1 MNLGGDNPVPGHGG
15 DRRLTLAEVIPG
27 LVADGLLDQAQAPEI
42 LETWS
47 RQSAQTADHP
57 FLWLAARALTQPD
70 GRLLDMGTLGRW
82 LAGHCGLPY
91 VTIDPLRIDV
101 DVVTREVS
109 PSYTARYGILPVA
122 VDDTRVTFATA
133 EPYERRWEPEM
144 AHVLR
149 RDVVRVIANPDDIA
163 RYQAELF
170 GVSHSIRKA
179 ARSAAGDPLGLGN
192 LESLVQ
198 LGRAG
203 KLDANDRHVVTI
215 VDWLLQYA
223 FDQRASDIHLEP
235 RRDNG
240 SVRFRIDG
248 VMHTVYQIPTSI
260 MGAVTSRIKAL
271 GRMDVVEKRRPQD
284 GRIKTKTPNGDEI
297 ELRLSTMPTAFGEKL
312 VMRIFDPQVLVR
324 SLAELG
330 FGDRE
335 AKLWREMTHAAHG
348 IILVTGP
355 TGSGKTTTLYSTLR
369 ALATPEVNVCTVEDP
384 IEMVEPS
391 LNQMQVNA
399 QIGLDFAS
407 GVRTLMRQDPDI
419 IMVGEIRDLE
429 TAEMAIQ
436 AALTGHLVLSTLHTN
451 DAPSA
456 VVRLMDIGVPPHLI
470 NATLLG
476 VLGQRLLRTLCPACR
491 IKQPSDAAAWTDL
504 TQPWKLPPPGGTWT
518 AVGCDSCRGSGF
530 HGRIGIYESL
540 VMTPA
545 LRATIRQDC
554 DLGQLRRQAIRD
566 GLEPLRIAGA
576 RKVVSGATSIEEV
589 LRVAPVVELG

>member
-1 MNLGGDNPVPGHGG
+1 MNINPGSEQGTRRDDH
-15 DRRLTLAEVIPG
+15 RLTLAEIVPRLID
-27 LVADGLLDQAQAPEI
+27 DGMLDAAQAPDTDE
-42 LETWS
+42 LWVQRAAGAEHPLVWLARRGLQRPDGRPLDLPALS
-47 RQSAQTADHP
+47 R
-57 FLWLAARALTQPD
+57 WLAA
-70 GRLLDMGTLGRW
+70 
-82 LAGHCGLPY
+82 HSGLPY
-91 VTIDPLRIDV
+91 VALDPLKLDV
-101 DVVTREVS
+101 DAVTREVS
-109 PSYTARYGILPVA
+109 PTYTARYGILPVA
-122 VDDTRVTFATA
+122 VDEQTVTFATA
-133 EPYERRWEPEM
+133 EPFERHWEDEM

-149 RDVVRVIANPDDIA
+149 REVRRVIANPEDIA
-163 RYQAELF
+163 RYQSELF

-179 ARSAAGDPLGLGN
+179 ERIADGDPLGLNN

-223 FDQRASDIHLEP
+223 FEQRASDIHLEP

-248 VMHTVYQIPTSI
+248 VLHTVYQIPTSI

-284 GRIKTKTPNGDEI
+284 GRVKTKTPNDDEI

-324 SLAELG
+324 DLPELG
-330 FGDRE
+330 FGKRE
-335 AKLWREMTHAAHG
+335 ARLWRDMTRASHG

-369 ALATPEVNVCTVEDP
+369 ALAAPEVNVCTIEDP
-384 IEMVEPS
+384 IEMVEPA
-391 LNQMQVNA
+391 LNQMQVNH
-399 QIGLDFAS
+399 QIGLDFAA

-456 VVRLMDIGVPPHLI
+456 VVRLMDIGVPPYLI

-476 VLGQRLLRTLCPACR
+476 VVGQRLVRTLCPACR
-491 IKQPSDAAAWTDL
+491 VKQPGDDDAWADL
-504 TQPWKLPPPGGTWT
+504 TQPWKLPVPGGTWD
-518 AVGCDSCRGSGF
+518 AVGCEHCRGSGY
-530 HGRIGIYESL
+530 HGRVGIYESL
-540 VMTPA
+540 AMTPG
-545 LRATIRQDC
+545 LRAVIRPDC
-554 DLGQLRRQAIRD
+554 SIAELRRQAIRD
-566 GLEPLRIAGA
+566 GLEPLRIGGA
-576 RKVVSGATSIEEV
+576 RKVIKGVTSLDEV
-589 LRVAPVVELG
+589 LRVAPVVEIG

>member
-1 MNLGGDNPVPGHGG
+1 MNLSKDDGTGFADT
-15 DRRLTLAEVIPG
+15 DRRLTLAEIIPQ
-27 LVADGLLDQAQAPEI
+27 LVEDGMLDAGAVPQVSGQWGAGIERD
-42 LETWS
+42 T
-47 RQSAQTADHP
+47 HP
-57 FLWLAARALTQPD
+57 LTWLAARGLQRPD
-70 GRLLDMGTLGRW
+70 GVPLDLPMLTRW
-82 LAGHCGLPY
+82 LAKRADLPY
-91 VTIDPLRIDV
+91 FTIDPLKMDV
-101 DVVTREVS
+101 DAVMREVS
-109 PSYTARYGILPVA
+109 PTYTARYGILPVL
-122 VDDTRVTFATA
+122 VDGKNVVFATA
-133 EPYERRWEPEM
+133 EPYERRWEAEM

-149 RDVVRVIANPDDIA
+149 REVRRVIASPEDIA
-163 RYQAELF
+163 RYQGELF

-179 ARSAAGDPLGLGN
+179 KNLAEGEPLGLNN

-223 FDQRASDIHLEP
+223 FEQRASDIHLEP

-248 VMHTVYQIPTSI
+248 VLHTVYQLPTSI

-271 GRMDVVEKRRPQD
+271 GRMDVIEKRRPQD
-284 GRIKTKTPNGDEI
+284 GRVKSKTPGGDEI

-324 SLAELG
+324 DLPALG
-330 FGDRE
+330 FGERE
-335 AKLWREMTHAAHG
+335 ARLWREMTRASNG

-369 ALATPEVNVCTVEDP
+369 ALAGREVNVCTIEDP
-384 IEMVEPS
+384 IEMVEPA
-391 LNQMQVNA
+391 LNQMQVNH
-399 QIGLDFAS
+399 QIGLDFAT

-419 IMVGEIRDLE
+419 VMVGEIRDLE

-456 VVRLMDIGVPPHLI
+456 VVRLMDIGVPPYLI

-476 VLGQRLLRTLCPACR
+476 VVGQRLVRTLCPACR
-491 IKQPSDAAAWTDL
+491 VEQPLDETAWREVTR
-504 TQPWKLPPPGGTWT
+504 PWQLDPPAT
-518 AVGCDSCRGSGF
+518 AWVSEGCDKCRQSGF
-530 HGRIGIYESL
+530 RGRVGIYESL
-540 VMTPA
+540 SMTPGMREVIGPDCSIA
-545 LRATIRQDC
+545 DLRA
-554 DLGQLRRQAIRD
+554 QAIRD
-566 GLEPLRIAGA
+566 GLEPLRISGA
-576 RKVVSGATSIEEV
+576 RKVAEGMTTLAEV
-589 LRVAPVVELG
+589 LRVAPVIDLG